1 MRSGATLTNA
11 APLPLRPTVRS
22 PHRQPDAPTTAAL
35 CSSPSRAGVTSGPR
49 LPPRGCGR
57 SSRPILA
64 SCITALVR
72 LLKKCN
78 MGGMPDTHVVTN
90 QVPPLDNYNPATS
103 AVLVE
108 ALIREGGQWGLEEVN
123 EVGALSASREAQRWG
138 ELADRNRPILHT
150 HDRYGHRV
158 DEVEY
163 DPAYHELMR
172 AAIAHG
178 MHAAPWADERPGS
191 HVVRA
196 AKTAVWTVE
205 PGHVCPISMT
215 YAVVPALRCNPKLA
229 PTYEPLLTSRHYDP
243 ELKVAT
249 TKAGITAGM
258 SMTEK
263 QGGSDVRAGTT
274 QAIRNTDGSYRL
286 TGHKWFTSAPM
297 CDIFLVLAQAPS
309 GLSCFLLSRVL
320 PDGSRNRMFL
330 QRLKDKLGNHANA
343 SSEVEYDG
351 AVAWLVG
358 EEGRGVPTIIEMVNL
373 TRLDCTLGSATSM
386 RTGLTRAIHHA
397 QHRKAFGAYLI
408 DQPLMRNVLA
418 DLAVEAEAATMVA
431 MRMAGATDKAV
442 RGDATEALLRRIG
455 LAASK
460 YWVCKRSTP
469 HAAEA
474 LECLGGNGYVEES
487 GMPRLY
493 REAPLMG
500 IWEGSG
506 NVSAL
511 DTLRAMAT
519 RPECIEV
526 LFAEL
531 AESAG
536 SDPRLGSQVER
547 LRDGLTDL
555 DTVQYRA
562 RKVAEDICLALQ
574 GSLLVRHGHP
584 AVAEAFLTT
593 RLDRQW
599 GGAFGTMPAGLDLAP
614 ILERA
619 LVKG

>member
-1 MRSGATLTNA
+1 
-11 APLPLRPTVRS
+11 
-22 PHRQPDAPTTAAL
+22 
-35 CSSPSRAGVTSGPR
+35 
-49 LPPRGCGR
+49 
-57 SSRPILA
+57 
-64 SCITALVR
+64 
-72 LLKKCN
+72 
-78 MGGMPDTHVVTN
+78 MPDTHIVTN
-90 QVPPLDNYNPATS
+90 QVPPLENHNPAS
-103 AVLVE
+103 SPVLIE
-108 ALIREGGQWGLEEVN
+108 ALIREGGQWGLDEVT
-123 EVGALSASREAQRWG
+123 EVGAISGSRQAQRWG
-138 ELADRNRPILHT
+138 ELADRNRPMLRT

-158 DEVEY
+158 DEIDY

-172 AAIAHG
+172 AAIEHG
-178 MHAAPWADERPGS
+178 LHAAPWADEQPGS

-196 AKTAVWTVE
+196 AKTSVWTAE
-205 PGHVCPISMT
+205 PGHMCPISMT
-215 YAVVPALRCNPKLA
+215 YAVVPALRCNPELA
-229 PTYEPLLTSRHYDP
+229 AVYEPLLTSRHYDP
-243 ELKVAT
+243 ELTVPSA
-249 TKAGITAGM
+249 KAGITAGM

-274 QAIRNTDGSYRL
+274 EAARDADGTYRL

-297 CDIFLVLAQAPS
+297 CDIFLVLAQAPG
-309 GLSCFLLSRVL
+309 GLSCFLLPRIL
-320 PDGSRNRMFL
+320 PDGTRNRMFL

-351 AVAWLVG
+351 ATAWLVG

-373 TRLDCTLGSATSM
+373 TRLDCALGSATSM
-386 RTGLTRAIHHA
+386 RAGVTQAMHHA
-397 QHRKAFGAYLI
+397 QYRKAFGAYLI

-418 DLAVEAEAATMVA
+418 DLAVEAEAATIVA
-431 MRMAGATDKAV
+431 MRMAGATDSAV
-442 RGDATEALLRRIG
+442 RGDDTEALLRRIG
-455 LAASK
+455 LAATK
-460 YWVCKRSTP
+460 YWVCKRATP

-474 LECLGGNGYVEES
+474 MECLGGNGYIEDS

-526 LFAEL
+526 LFDEL
-531 AESAG
+531 GKTAG
-536 SDPRLGSQVER
+536 QDRRLDAHVER
-547 LRDGLTDL
+547 LRRQLGDYSDL
-555 DTVQYRA
+555 ATIQYRA
-562 RKVAEDICLALQ
+562 RTIAEHICLALQ

-584 AVAEAFLTT
+584 AVAEAFLAT

-599 GGAFGTMPAGLDLAP
+599 GGAFGTMPTGLDVAP

>member
-1 MRSGATLTNA
+1 
-11 APLPLRPTVRS
+11 
-22 PHRQPDAPTTAAL
+22 
-35 CSSPSRAGVTSGPR
+35 
-49 LPPRGCGR
+49 
-57 SSRPILA
+57 
-64 SCITALVR
+64 
-72 LLKKCN
+72 
-78 MGGMPDTHVVTN
+78 MPDTHVVTN
-90 QVPPLDNYNPATS
+90 QVPPLQDYNPATS
-103 AVLVE
+103 PVLVE

-123 EVGALSASREAQRWG
+123 ELGAISGSREAQRWG
-138 ELADRNRPILHT
+138 ELADRNRPVLHT
-150 HDRYGHRV
+150 HDQYGHRV

-172 AAIAHG
+172 VAISHG
-178 MHAAPWADERPGS
+178 LHAAPWADERPGA

-196 AKTAVWTVE
+196 AKTSVWTVE
-205 PGHVCPISMT
+205 PGHICPISMT
-215 YAVVPALRCNPKLA
+215 YAVVPALRFNPELA
-229 PTYEPLLTSRHYDP
+229 AFYEPLLTSREYDP
-243 ELKVAT
+243 ELKLAT
-249 TKAGITAGM
+249 SKPGITAGM

-274 QAIRNTDGSYRL
+274 QATPNADGTYSL

-297 CDIFLVLAQAPS
+297 CDIFLVLAQAPG
-309 GLSCFLLSRVL
+309 GLSCFMLPRVL
-320 PDGSRNRMFL
+320 PDGTRNRMFL

-351 AVAWLVG
+351 ATAWLVG

-431 MRMAGATDKAV
+431 MRMAGATDNAV
-442 RGDATEALLRRIG
+442 RGDETEALLRRIG

-474 LECLGGNGYVEES
+474 LECLGGNGYVEDS

-519 RPECIEV
+519 RPECVEV
-526 LFAEL
+526 LFDEL
-531 AESAG
+531 AQSAG
-536 SDPRLGSQVER
+536 QDPAAGRPR
-547 LRDGLTDL
+547 
-555 DTVQYRA
+555 RA
-562 RKVAEDICLALQ
+562 AAAATGRSRHHRVPRPQGRRGHLPGAAGVAA
-574 GSLLVRHGHP
+574 GAPRASRRRRGVPGHP
-584 AVAEAFLTT
+584 ARRPMGRRVRHHADRAGSRAHPRASPGK
-593 RLDRQW
+593 RLSCR
-599 GGAFGTMPAGLDLAP
+599 
-614 ILERA
+614 
-619 LVKG
+619 

>member
-1 MRSGATLTNA
+1 MS
-11 APLPLRPTVRS
+11 
-22 PHRQPDAPTTAAL
+22 
-35 CSSPSRAGVTSGPR
+35 
-49 LPPRGCGR
+49 
-57 SSRPILA
+57 
-64 SCITALVR
+64 
-72 LLKKCN
+72 
-78 MGGMPDTHVVTN
+78 DTHVVTN
-90 QVPPLDNYNPATS
+90 QVPPLEDHNPAS
-103 AVLVE
+103 SPVLTE
-108 ALIREGGQWGLEEVN
+108 AIIREGGQWGLDEIHELGV
-123 EVGALSASREAQRWG
+123 LSGSAQARRWG
-138 ELADRNRPILHT
+138 ELADRNRPILRT
-150 HDRYGHRV
+150 HDRYGHRI

-172 AAIAHG
+172 TAIGHG
-178 MHAAPWADERPGS
+178 LHAAPWADERAGA

-196 AKTAVWTVE
+196 AKTSVWTPE
-205 PGHVCPISMT
+205 PGHICPISMT
-215 YAVVPALRCNPKLA
+215 YAVVPALRCNPELA
-229 PTYEPLLTSRHYDP
+229 AVYEPLLTSRSYDP
-243 ELKVAT
+243 ELKVPA

-274 QAIRNTDGSYRL
+274 AAVPDGDGSYRL

-297 CDIFLVLAQAPS
+297 CDVFLVLAQAPG
-309 GLSCFLLSRVL
+309 GLSCFFLPRVL
-320 PDGSRNRMFL
+320 PDGGRNRMFL
-330 QRLKDKLGNHANA
+330 ARLKDKLGNHANA

-351 AVAWLVG
+351 ATAWLVG
-358 EEGRGVPTIIEMVNL
+358 DEGRGVPTIIEMVNL

-386 RTGLTRAIHHA
+386 RTGLTRAVHHA
-397 QHRKAFGAYLI
+397 QHRKAFGEYLI

-431 MRMAGATDKAV
+431 MRMAGATDRAV
-442 RGDATEALLRRIG
+442 RGDERESLLRRIG
-455 LAASK
+455 LAAAK
-460 YWVCKRSTP
+460 YWVCKRATG

-474 LECLGGNGYVEES
+474 MECLGGNGYVEDS

-519 RPECIEV
+519 RPESVEV
-526 LFAEL
+526 FFAEVGE
-531 AESAG
+531 AAG
-536 SDPRLGSQVER
+536 ADTRLDAHVDR
-547 LRDGLTDL
+547 LRAELGDFETIQFRG
-555 DTVQYRA
+555 

-574 GSLLVRHGHP
+574 GALMVRHGHP
-584 AVAEAFLTT
+584 AVAEAFLAT
-593 RLDRQW
+593 RLDRRW
-599 GGAFGTMPAGLDLAP
+599 GAAYGTMPADLDVAP

>member
-1 MRSGATLTNA
+1 MS
-11 APLPLRPTVRS
+11 
-22 PHRQPDAPTTAAL
+22 
-35 CSSPSRAGVTSGPR
+35 
-49 LPPRGCGR
+49 
-57 SSRPILA
+57 
-64 SCITALVR
+64 
-72 LLKKCN
+72 
-78 MGGMPDTHVVTN
+78 DTHVVTN
-90 QVPPLDNYNPATS
+90 QVPPMENYNPATS
-103 AVLVE
+103 PVLVE
-108 ALIREGGQWGLEEVN
+108 ALIREGGQWGLDEVN
-123 EVGALSASREAQRWG
+123 ELGAISASDEANRWG

-150 HDRYGHRV
+150 HDRNGYRV

-172 AAIAHG
+172 VAVGHG
-178 MHAAPWADERPGS
+178 LHAAPWADERPGA

-196 AKTAVWTVE
+196 AKTSVWTVE
-205 PGHVCPISMT
+205 PGHICPISMT
-215 YAVVPALRCNPKLA
+215 YAVVPALRSNPELA
-229 PTYEPLLTSRHYDP
+229 AVYEPLLTSREYDP
-243 ELKVAT
+243 DLKLAT
-249 TKAGITAGM
+249 TKSGITAGM

-274 QAIRNTDGSYRL
+274 QATANGDGTYSL

-297 CDIFLVLAQAPS
+297 GDIFLVLAQAPS
-309 GLSCFLLSRVL
+309 GLSCFMLPRVL
-320 PDGSRNRMFL
+320 PDGTRNRMFL

-343 SSEVEYDG
+343 SGEVEYDH
-351 AVAWLVG
+351 ATAWLVG

-386 RTGLTRAIHHA
+386 RTGLTRAIYHS

-431 MRMAGATDKAV
+431 MRMAGATDSVV
-442 RGDATEALLRRIG
+442 RGDQKEALLRRIG

-460 YWVCKRSTP
+460 YWVCKRAAP

-519 RPECIEV
+519 RPECVDV
-526 LFAEL
+526 LFDEL

-536 SDPRLGSQVER
+536 SDARLDSHVDN
-547 LRDGLTDL
+547 LRPQLADL
-555 DTVQYRA
+555 DTIQYRA
-562 RKVAEDICLALQ
+562 RKIAEDICLALQ

-584 AVAEAFLTT
+584 AVAEAFLAT
-593 RLDRQW
+593 RLDRRW

>member
-1 MRSGATLTNA
+1 
-11 APLPLRPTVRS
+11 
-22 PHRQPDAPTTAAL
+22 
-35 CSSPSRAGVTSGPR
+35 
-49 LPPRGCGR
+49 
-57 SSRPILA
+57 
-64 SCITALVR
+64 
-72 LLKKCN
+72 
-78 MGGMPDTHVVTN
+78 MPDTHTVTN
-90 QVPPLDNYNPATS
+90 QVPPLEGHNPAS
-103 AVLVE
+103 SPVLIE
-108 ALIREGGQWGLEEVN
+108 ALIREGGQWGVDEVT
-123 EVGALSASREAQRWG
+123 ELGAISGSRQAQRWG

-150 HDRYGHRV
+150 HDATGHRI

-172 AAIAHG
+172 TAIAHG
-178 MHAAPWADERPGS
+178 LHAAPWADDRAGA

-196 AKTAVWTVE
+196 AKTAVWTAE
-205 PGHVCPISMT
+205 PGHMCPISMT
-215 YAVVPALRCNPKLA
+215 YAVVPALRYNPELA
-229 PTYEPLLTSRHYDP
+229 AVYEPLLTSRGYDP
-243 ELKVAT
+243 ELKVPT
-249 TKAGITAGM
+249 TKVGITAGM

-274 QAIRNTDGSYRL
+274 AAVPNADGSYSL

-297 CDIFLVLAQAPS
+297 CDVFLVLAQAPG
-309 GLSCFLLSRVL
+309 GLSCFLLPRVL
-320 PDGSRNRMFL
+320 PDGTRNRMFL

-351 AVAWLVG
+351 AIAWLVG
-358 EEGRGVPTIIEMVNL
+358 EEGRGVATIIEMVNL

-386 RTGLTRAIHHA
+386 RSGLTRAIYHT
-397 QHRKAFGAYLI
+397 QHRKAFGDYLI

-431 MRMAGATDKAV
+431 MRMAGATDAAI
-442 RGDATEALLRRIG
+442 RGDEREGLLRRIG
-455 LAASK
+455 LAAAK

-474 LECLGGNGYVEES
+474 LECLGGNGYIEDS
-487 GMPRLY
+487 LMPRLY

-511 DTLRAMAT
+511 DTLRAMVT
-519 RPECIEV
+519 RPESIET
-526 LFAEL
+526 LFDEL
-531 AESAG
+531 GATAG
-536 SDPRLGSQVER
+536 QDRRLDAHVAK
-547 LRDGLTDL
+547 LRPQLDDL
-555 DTVQYRA
+555 DTIQYRA
-562 RKVAEDICLALQ
+562 RQIAENICLALQ

-584 AVAEAFLTT
+584 AVAEAFLAT
-593 RLDRQW
+593 RLGGDW
-599 GGAFGTMPAGLDLAP
+599 GGAFGTLPTGLDVAS

>member
-1 MRSGATLTNA
+1 M
-11 APLPLRPTVRS
+11 
-22 PHRQPDAPTTAAL
+22 
-35 CSSPSRAGVTSGPR
+35 PS
-49 LPPRGCGR
+49 LQ
-57 SSRPILA
+57 
-64 SCITALVR
+64 
-72 LLKKCN
+72 
-78 MGGMPDTHVVTN
+78 D
-90 QVPPLDNYNPATS
+90 YNPATS
-103 AVLVE
+103 PVLVE
-108 ALIREGGQWGLEEVN
+108 ALIREGGQWGLDQVN
-123 EVGALSASREAQRWG
+123 ELGAINGSRQAQRWG
-138 ELADRNRPILHT
+138 ELADRNRPVLHT
-150 HDRYGHRV
+150 HDQYGHRV

-172 AAIAHG
+172 TAIRHG
-178 MHAAPWADERPGS
+178 LHAAPWADERPGA

-196 AKTAVWTVE
+196 ALTSVWTVE

-215 YAVVPALRCNPKLA
+215 YAVVPALRFNPELA
-229 PTYEPLLTSRHYDP
+229 AVYEPLLTSREYDP
-243 ELKVAT
+243 ELRLAT
-249 TKAGITAGM
+249 AKPGITAGM

-274 QAIRNTDGSYRL
+274 QATPNGPDSGGTYSL

-297 CDIFLVLAQAPS
+297 CDIFLVLAQAPN
-309 GLSCFLLSRVL
+309 GLSCFMLPRIL
-320 PDGSRNRMFL
+320 PDGTRNRMFL

-351 AVAWLVG
+351 ATAWLVG
-358 EEGRGVPTIIEMVNL
+358 EEGRGVQTIIEMVNL

-386 RTGLTRAIHHA
+386 RSGLTRAIHHA

-442 RGDATEALLRRIG
+442 RGDQTEALFRRIG

-526 LFAEL
+526 LFDEL
-531 AESAG
+531 AQSAG
-536 SDPRLGSQVER
+536 QDARLDSHAEN
-547 LRDGLTDL
+547 LRRQLGDL
-555 DTVQYRA
+555 ETIAYRA

-584 AVAEAFLTT
+584 AVAEAFLAT
-593 RLDRQW
+593 RLAGQW
-599 GGAFGTMPAGLDLAP
+599 GGAFGTMPTGLDLAP

>member
-1 MRSGATLTNA
+1 
-11 APLPLRPTVRS
+11 
-22 PHRQPDAPTTAAL
+22 
-35 CSSPSRAGVTSGPR
+35 
-49 LPPRGCGR
+49 
-57 SSRPILA
+57 
-64 SCITALVR
+64 
-72 LLKKCN
+72 
-78 MGGMPDTHVVTN
+78 MPDTHVVTN
-90 QVPPLDNYNPATS
+90 QVPPLENHNPAS
-103 AVLVE
+103 SVVLIE
-108 ALIREGGQWGLEEVN
+108 ALIREGGQWGLDEVN
-123 EVGALSASREAQRWG
+123 ELGALSGSRAAQRWG
-138 ELADRNRPILHT
+138 ELADRNRPVLHT
-150 HDRYGHRV
+150 HDQVGHRI

-172 AAIAHG
+172 TAIAHG
-178 MHAAPWADERPGS
+178 LHAAPWADDRPGS

-196 AKTAVWTVE
+196 AKTSVWTVE
-205 PGHVCPISMT
+205 AGHICPISMT
-215 YAVVPALRCNPKLA
+215 YAVVPALRFNPELA
-229 PTYEPLLTSRHYDP
+229 AVYEPLLTSREYDP
-243 ELKVAT
+243 ELTLAV
-249 TKAGITAGM
+249 TKPGITAGM

-274 QAIRNTDGSYRL
+274 EATPNGDGTYSLR
-286 TGHKWFTSAPM
+286 GHKWFTSAPM
-297 CDIFLVLAQAPS
+297 CDIFLVLAQAPA
-309 GLSCFLLSRVL
+309 GLSCFMLPRIL
-320 PDGSRNRMFL
+320 PDGTRNRMLL

-351 AVAWLVG
+351 ATAWLVG

-386 RTGLTRAIHHA
+386 RTGLTRAIYHA
-397 QHRKAFGAYLI
+397 EHRKAFGAYLI

-431 MRMAGATDKAV
+431 MRMAGATDRAV
-442 RGDATEALLRRIG
+442 RGDQQEALLRRIG

-460 YWVCKRSTP
+460 YWVCKRATP

-474 LECLGGNGYVEES
+474 LECLGGNGYVEDS

-519 RPECIEV
+519 RPESVDV
-526 LFAEL
+526 LFDEL
-531 AESAG
+531 AQTSG
-536 SDPRLGSQVER
+536 QDPRQDAHVDQ
-547 LRDGLTDL
+547 LRRQLADL
-555 DTVQYRA
+555 DTIGYRA

-584 AVAEAFLTT
+584 AVAEAFLAT
-593 RLDRQW
+593 RLDGQW
-599 GGAFGTMPAGLDLAP
+599 GGAFGTMPTGLDLAP

>member
-1 MRSGATLTNA
+1 M
-11 APLPLRPTVRS
+11 
-22 PHRQPDAPTTAAL
+22 
-35 CSSPSRAGVTSGPR
+35 
-49 LPPRGCGR
+49 
-57 SSRPILA
+57 
-64 SCITALVR
+64 
-72 LLKKCN
+72 
-78 MGGMPDTHVVTN
+78 
-90 QVPPLDNYNPATS
+90 PPLDNYNPAGS
-103 AVLVE
+103 PVLVE
-108 ALIREGGQWGLEEVN
+108 ALIREGGQWGLDEVN
-123 EVGALSASREAQRWG
+123 EVGALSASRQAQRWG

-150 HDRYGHRV
+150 HDRNGYRV

-172 AAIAHG
+172 TAIAHG
-178 MHAAPWADERPGS
+178 LHAAPWADDRPGA

-196 AKTAVWTVE
+196 AKTSVWTVE

-215 YAVVPALRCNPKLA
+215 YAVVPALRFNPELA
-229 PTYEPLLTSRHYDP
+229 KVYEPLLTSREYDP
-243 ELKVAT
+243 ELRVAT
-249 TKAGITAGM
+249 TKPGITAGM

-274 QAIRNTDGSYRL
+274 QAVPNGDGSYRL

-297 CDIFLVLAQAPS
+297 CDIFLVLAQAPG
-309 GLSCFLLSRVL
+309 GLSCFLLPRVL
-320 PDGSRNRMFL
+320 PDGTRNRMFL

-386 RTGLTRAIHHA
+386 RTGLTRAIYHA

-442 RGDATEALLRRIG
+442 RGDQREALLRRIG

-474 LECLGGNGYVEES
+474 LECLGGNGYVEDS

-519 RPECIEV
+519 RPECVEV
-526 LFAEL
+526 LFDEL
-531 AESAG
+531 AEAAG
-536 SDPRLGSQVER
+536 QDPRLGGHVDR
-547 LRDGLTDL
+547 LRADLAEL
-555 DTVQYRA
+555 DTIQYRA

-593 RLDRQW
+593 RLDRRW
-599 GGAFGTMPAGLDLAP
+599 GGAFGTMPDGLELAP

>member
-1 MRSGATLTNA
+1 
-11 APLPLRPTVRS
+11 
-22 PHRQPDAPTTAAL
+22 
-35 CSSPSRAGVTSGPR
+35 
-49 LPPRGCGR
+49 
-57 SSRPILA
+57 
-64 SCITALVR
+64 
-72 LLKKCN
+72 
-78 MGGMPDTHVVTN
+78 MPETHAVVN
-90 QVPPLDNYNPATS
+90 QVPLLEEHNPAS
-103 AVLVE
+103 SPVLIE
-108 ALIREGGQWGLEEVN
+108 ALIREGGQWGLDDVTA
-123 EVGALSASREAQRWG
+123 VGAISGARQTQRWG
-138 ELADRNRPILHT
+138 ELANRNRPILRT

-163 DPAYHELMR
+163 DPAYHELMQV
-172 AAIAHG
+172 AIEHG
-178 MHAAPWADERPGS
+178 LHAAPWTDDRPGA

-196 AKTAVWTVE
+196 AKTSVWTAE
-205 PGHVCPISMT
+205 PGHMCPISMT
-215 YAVVPALRCNPKLA
+215 YAVVPALRFNAELSA
-229 PTYEPLLTSRHYDP
+229 IYEPLLTSRGYDP
-243 ELKVAT
+243 ELKLAT
-249 TKAGITAGM
+249 TKVGITAGM

-274 QAIRNTDGSYRL
+274 QATSNGDGTYSL

-297 CDIFLVLAQAPS
+297 CDVFLVLAQAPG
-309 GLSCFLLSRVL
+309 GLSCFFLPRVL
-320 PDGSRNRMFL
+320 PDGTRNQMLL
-330 QRLKDKLGNHANA
+330 QRLKDKLGNNANA

-351 AVAWLVG
+351 ATAWLVG

-386 RTGLTRAIHHA
+386 RTGLTHAIHHA
-397 QHRKAFGAYLI
+397 QHRKAFGEYLI

-431 MRMAGATDKAV
+431 MRMAGATDSAV
-442 RGDATEALLRRIG
+442 RGDHTETMLRRIG

-460 YWVCKRSTP
+460 YWVCKRATP

-519 RPECIEV
+519 RPECVEV
-526 LFAEL
+526 LFDEL
-531 AESAG
+531 AKSTGQDA
-536 SDPRLGSQVER
+536 RLDSHVAK
-547 LRDGLTDL
+547 LRTELGDL
-555 DTVQYRA
+555 ETIQYRA
-562 RKVAEDICLALQ
+562 RQVAEDICLALQ
-574 GSLLVRHGHP
+574 GALLVRHGHP
-584 AVAEAFLTT
+584 AVAEAFMTT

-599 GGAFGTMPAGLDLAP
+599 GGAFGTMPTGLDLAP

-619 LVKG
+619 MIKG

>member
-1 MRSGATLTNA
+1 
-11 APLPLRPTVRS
+11 
-22 PHRQPDAPTTAAL
+22 
-35 CSSPSRAGVTSGPR
+35 
-49 LPPRGCGR
+49 
-57 SSRPILA
+57 
-64 SCITALVR
+64 
-72 LLKKCN
+72 
-78 MGGMPDTHVVTN
+78 MPDTHVVTN
-90 QVPPLDNYNPATS
+90 QVPDLEGYNPATS
-103 AVLVE
+103 PVLVE

-123 EVGALSASREAQRWG
+123 EIGAISASREAWRWG
-138 ELADRNRPILHT
+138 ELADRNRPILRT
-150 HDRYGHRV
+150 HDRYGHRI

-163 DPAYHELMR
+163 DPAYHQLMR
-172 AAIAHG
+172 TAIAHG

-196 AKTAVWTVE
+196 AKTSVWTVE

-215 YAVVPALRCNPKLA
+215 YAVVPALRFNPGLA
-229 PTYEPLLTSRHYDP
+229 AVYEPLLTSREYDP
-243 ELKVAT
+243 ELRLAT
-249 TKAGITAGM
+249 TKPGITAGM

-274 QAIRNTDGSYRL
+274 QATPNGPNADGSYSL

-297 CDIFLVLAQAPS
+297 CDIFLVLAQAPG
-309 GLSCFLLSRVL
+309 GLSCFMLPRVL
-320 PDGSRNRMFL
+320 PDGTRNRMML

-373 TRLDCTLGSATSM
+373 TRLDCALGSATSM

-431 MRMAGATDKAV
+431 MRMAGATDRAV
-442 RGDATEALLRRIG
+442 RGDETEALFRRIG

-460 YWVCKRSTP
+460 YWVCKRATP

-474 LECLGGNGYVEES
+474 LECLGGNGYAEES

-519 RPECIEV
+519 RPECVEV
-526 LFAEL
+526 MFDEL
-531 AESAG
+531 GQSAG
-536 SDPRLGSQVER
+536 QDPRLDRHVED
-547 LRDGLTDL
+547 LRSELADHSDL
-555 DTVQYRA
+555 GTVQYRA
-562 RKVAEDICLALQ
+562 RKLAEDICLALQ

-584 AVAEAFLTT
+584 AVAEAFLAT
-593 RLDRQW
+593 RLDGRW
-599 GGAFGTMPAGLDLAP
+599 GGAFGTLPTGLDLAP

>member
-1 MRSGATLTNA
+1 MS
-11 APLPLRPTVRS
+11 
-22 PHRQPDAPTTAAL
+22 
-35 CSSPSRAGVTSGPR
+35 
-49 LPPRGCGR
+49 
-57 SSRPILA
+57 
-64 SCITALVR
+64 
-72 LLKKCN
+72 
-78 MGGMPDTHVVTN
+78 DTHVVTN
-90 QVPPLDNYNPATS
+90 QVPPLEEHNPAS
-103 AVLVE
+103 SPVLIE
-108 ALIREGGQWGLEEVN
+108 ALIREGGQWGLDEVTT
-123 EVGALSASREAQRWG
+123 VGAISGSKQAQRWG
-138 ELADRNRPILHT
+138 ELADRNRPILRT
-150 HDRYGHRV
+150 HDRYGHRI

-172 AAIAHG
+172 TAIEHG
-178 MHAAPWADERPGS
+178 LHAAPWADDRPGA

-196 AKTAVWTVE
+196 AKTSVGAVE

-215 YAVVPALRCNPKLA
+215 YAVVPALRFNPELA
-229 PTYEPLLTSRHYDP
+229 ATYEPLLTSREYEP
-243 ELKVAT
+243 ELNVPAT
-249 TKAGITAGM
+249 KIGLTAGM

-274 QAIRNTDGSYRL
+274 QATPNGDSSYSL

-297 CDIFLVLAQAPS
+297 CDVFLVLAQAPG
-309 GLSCFLLSRVL
+309 GLSCFFLPRIL

-330 QRLKDKLGNHANA
+330 QRRKDKLGNRANA

-351 AVAWLVG
+351 ATAWLVG

-418 DLAVEAEAATMVA
+418 DLAVEAEAATIVA
-431 MRMAGATDKAV
+431 MRMAGATDNAV

-460 YWVCKRSTP
+460 YWVCKRATP

-474 LECLGGNGYVEES
+474 LECLGGNGYVEDS

-506 NVSAL
+506 NVRRRA
-511 DTLRAMAT
+511 TLRAMVKEPDT
-519 RPECIEV
+519 IEV
-526 LFAEL
+526 FL
-531 AESAG
+531 AEVEQAQG
-536 SDPRLGSQVER
+536 ADPRLDARVRQLKDQLGDV
-547 LRDGLTDL
+547 
-555 DTVQYRA
+555 DTIQYRA

-574 GSLLVRHGHP
+574 GSLLIRHGHP
-584 AVAEAFLTT
+584 AVAEAFLAT
-593 RLDRQW
+593 RLGGLR
-599 GGAFGTMPAGLDLAP
+599 GGAYGTLPTGLDVAP
-614 ILERA
+614 
-619 LVKG
+619 

>member
-1 MRSGATLTNA
+1 MS
-11 APLPLRPTVRS
+11 
-22 PHRQPDAPTTAAL
+22 
-35 CSSPSRAGVTSGPR
+35 
-49 LPPRGCGR
+49 
-57 SSRPILA
+57 
-64 SCITALVR
+64 
-72 LLKKCN
+72 
-78 MGGMPDTHVVTN
+78 DTHVVTN
-90 QVPPLDNYNPATS
+90 QVPTLLDHNPATS
-103 AVLVE
+103 PVLME
-108 ALIREGGQWGLEEVN
+108 ALAREGGQWGADEVF
-123 EVGALSASREAQRWG
+123 ELGALSGSAKAIRWG
-138 ELADRNRPILHT
+138 ELADRNQPVLRT
-150 HDRYGHRV
+150 HDRYGHRI

-163 DPAYHELMR
+163 DPAYHELMTV
-172 AAIAHG
+172 AIGHG
-178 MHAAPWADERPGS
+178 LHAAPWADDRAGA

-196 AKTAVWTVE
+196 AKNSVWTVE
-205 PGHVCPISMT
+205 PGHICPISMT
-215 YAVVPALRCNPKLA
+215 YAVVPALRSNPELGK
-229 PTYEPLLTSRHYDP
+229 TYEPLLTSRIYDP
-243 ELKVAT
+243 ELKT
-249 TKAGITAGM
+249 PSTKAGITAGM

-274 QAIRNTDGSYRL
+274 RASRNANPNADGSYSL

-297 CDIFLVLAQAPS
+297 SDIFLVLAQAPG
-309 GLSCFLLSRVL
+309 GLSCFFLPRVL
-320 PDGSRNRMFL
+320 PDGTRNRMFL

-351 AVAWLVG
+351 ATAWLVG
-358 EEGRGVPTIIEMVNL
+358 EEGRGVATIIEMVNL

-386 RTGLTRAIHHA
+386 RSGLTRAIHHA
-397 QHRKAFGAYLI
+397 QHRKAFGEYLI

-442 RGDATEALLRRIG
+442 RGDQRETLLRRIG

-460 YWVCKRSTP
+460 YWVCKRATP

-474 LECLGGNGYVEES
+474 MECLGGNGYVEES

-526 LFAEL
+526 FFDEL
-531 AESAG
+531 GLSAG
-536 SDPRLGSQVER
+536 QDAR
-547 LRDGLTDL
+547 L
-555 DTVQYRA
+555 DTHVESLRTQLGDLEAIQYRA
-562 RKVAEDICLALQ
+562 RKIAEDICLALQ

-584 AVAEAFLTT
+584 AVAEAFLAT
-593 RLDRQW
+593 RLGGQW
-599 GGAFGTMPAGLDLAP
+599 GGAFGTMPTGLDLGP
-614 ILERA
+614 IIERA
-619 LVKG
+619 MVKG

>member
-1 MRSGATLTNA
+1 
-11 APLPLRPTVRS
+11 
-22 PHRQPDAPTTAAL
+22 
-35 CSSPSRAGVTSGPR
+35 
-49 LPPRGCGR
+49 
-57 SSRPILA
+57 
-64 SCITALVR
+64 
-72 LLKKCN
+72 
-78 MGGMPDTHVVTN
+78 MPTHVVTN
-90 QVPPLDNYNPATS
+90 QVLPLQDYNPATS
-103 AVLVE
+103 PVLTE
-108 ALIREGGQWGLEEVN
+108 ALIREGGEWGLDEVT
-123 EVGALSASREAQRWG
+123 ELGALSGSAQAQRWG
-138 ELADRNRPILHT
+138 ELADRNQPILHT
-150 HDRYGHRV
+150 HDRYGNRV
-158 DEVEY
+158 DHVEY
-163 DPAYHELMR
+163 DPAYHELMT
-172 AAIAHG
+172 AAIGHG
-178 MHAAPWADERPGS
+178 LHAAPWADDRPGA

-196 AKTAVWTVE
+196 AKTSVWTAE
-205 PGHVCPISMT
+205 PGHMCPISMT
-215 YAVVPALRCNPKLA
+215 YAVVPALRHNPELA
-229 PTYEPLLTSRHYDP
+229 KVYEPLLASRSYDP
-243 ELKVAT
+243 ELKVPT

-274 QAIRNTDGSYRL
+274 QATPNADGTYSL

-297 CDIFLVLAQAPS
+297 CDVFLVLAQAPG
-309 GLSCFLLSRVL
+309 GLSCFFLPRVL
-320 PDGSRNRMFL
+320 PDGTRNQMLL

-351 AVAWLVG
+351 ATAWLVG

-397 QHRKAFGAYLI
+397 QHRKVFGAYLI

-418 DLAVEAEAATMVA
+418 DLAVESEAATVVA
-431 MRMAGATDKAV
+431 MRMAGATDSAA
-442 RGDATEALLRRIG
+442 RGDDRETLLRRIG

-460 YWVCKRSTP
+460 YWVCKRATG

-474 LECLGGNGYVEES
+474 MECLGGNGYVEES

-519 RPECIEV
+519 RPECVDV
-526 LFAEL
+526 LFDEL
-531 AESAG
+531 AKTTG
-536 SDPRLGSQVER
+536 QDRRLDAHV
-547 LRDGLTDL
+547 DGLKQALDDAKDL
-555 DTVQYRA
+555 ATIQYRA
-562 RKVAEDICLALQ
+562 RKVAEDISLALQ

-584 AVAEAFLTT
+584 AVAEAFLAT
-593 RLDRQW
+593 RLGGQW
-599 GGAFGTMPAGLDLAP
+599 GGAYGTMPSGLDVAP

>member
-1 MRSGATLTNA
+1 MS
-11 APLPLRPTVRS
+11 
-22 PHRQPDAPTTAAL
+22 
-35 CSSPSRAGVTSGPR
+35 
-49 LPPRGCGR
+49 
-57 SSRPILA
+57 
-64 SCITALVR
+64 
-72 LLKKCN
+72 
-78 MGGMPDTHVVTN
+78 DTHVVTN
-90 QVPPLDNYNPATS
+90 QVPPLEHHNTASSP
-103 AVLVE
+103 VLTE
-108 ALIREGGQWGLEEVN
+108 ALVREGGQWGLEEVT
-123 EVGALSASREAQRWG
+123 ELGALNGTAQAQRWG
-138 ELADRNRPILHT
+138 DLADRNRPVLHT

-163 DPAYHELMR
+163 DPAYHELMTV
-172 AAIAHG
+172 AVGHG
-178 MHAAPWADERPGS
+178 LHAAPWADDRPGS

-196 AKTAVWTVE
+196 AKTSVWTVE
-205 PGHVCPISMT
+205 PGHICPISMT
-215 YAVVPALRCNPKLA
+215 YAVVPALRYNPGLA
-229 PTYEPLLTSRHYDP
+229 AIYEPLLTSRHYDP
-243 ELKVAT
+243 ELTVPA

-274 QAIRNTDGSYRL
+274 EAVPAGDGTYRL

-297 CDIFLVLAQAPS
+297 SDVFLVLAQAPG
-309 GLSCFLLSRVL
+309 GLSCFFLPRVL
-320 PDGSRNRMFL
+320 PDGTRNRMFL

-351 AVAWLVG
+351 ATAWLVG

-386 RTGLTRAIHHA
+386 RNGLTRAIHHA
-397 QHRKAFGAYLI
+397 QHRKAFGEYLI

-418 DLAVEAEAATMVA
+418 DLAVEAEAATMLA
-431 MRMAGATDKAV
+431 MQMAGLTDRVV
-442 RGDATEALLRRIG
+442 RGDDRAALLRRIG

-460 YWVCKRSTP
+460 YWVCKQATP

-474 LECLGGNGYVEES
+474 MECLGGNGYVEDS
-487 GMPRLY
+487 GMPRLF

-519 RPECIEV
+519 RPECVDV
-526 LFAEL
+526 LFDEL
-531 AESAG
+531 GQTAG
-536 SDPRLGSQVER
+536 QDTRLDAHVAA
-547 LRDGLTDL
+547 LRTELGDL
-555 DTVQYRA
+555 DSIQYRA
-562 RKVAEDICLALQ
+562 RKVAEDIALALQ
-574 GSLLVRHGHP
+574 GALMVRHGHP
-584 AVAEAFLTT
+584 AVAEAFLAT
-593 RLDRQW
+593 RLDGRR
-599 GGAFGTMPAGLDLAP
+599 GGAYGTMPAGLDLAP